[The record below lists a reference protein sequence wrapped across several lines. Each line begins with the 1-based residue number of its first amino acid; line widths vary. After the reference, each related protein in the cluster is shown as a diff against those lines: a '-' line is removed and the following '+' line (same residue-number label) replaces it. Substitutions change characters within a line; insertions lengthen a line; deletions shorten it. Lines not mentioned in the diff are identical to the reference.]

1 MAVGRKAKETVRLVE
16 KILRKVRAVDCWKW
30 VDNHKHI
37 RLYITLKDG
46 DCFFIVMSA
55 TSSDARA
62 RLNQVGDVK
71 RELRRRGATI

>member
-1 MAVGRKAKETVRLVE
+1 MALGRKSKETVKLVE
-16 KILRKVRAVDCWKW
+16 KILRKVRRVDCWKW

-46 DCFFIVMSA
+46 DRFFIVMSA
-55 TSSDARA
+55 TASDARA

-71 RELRRRGATI
+71 RELRKRGATI